1 MGVGVDTNTK
11 MSVSVNINT
20 EMSMSMSTSMDINTA
35 ARLASGVVV
44 GVDKIHSLEKLMDV
58 DIWAHDD
65 TRAEDAPQ
73 PEVQCIER
81 VTDRSASKLS
91 AHAVRDSV
99 APDK

>member
-1 MGVGVDTNTK
+1 VSVDINTEISMSMNINTD
-11 MSVSVNINT
+11 MSVS
-20 EMSMSMSTSMDINTA
+20 MNTA
-35 ARLASGVVV
+35 ARLASDVVV
-44 GVDKIHSLEKLMDV
+44 GVDKIHSFEKLMDV

-73 PEVQCIER
+73 PEIQCIER

-91 AHAVRDSV
+91 AHTVGDSM

>member
-1 MGVGVDTNTK
+1 M
-11 MSVSVNINT
+11 NINT
-20 EMSMSMSTSMDINTA
+20 DMSVGMNTA

-73 PEVQCIER
+73 PEVQGIER